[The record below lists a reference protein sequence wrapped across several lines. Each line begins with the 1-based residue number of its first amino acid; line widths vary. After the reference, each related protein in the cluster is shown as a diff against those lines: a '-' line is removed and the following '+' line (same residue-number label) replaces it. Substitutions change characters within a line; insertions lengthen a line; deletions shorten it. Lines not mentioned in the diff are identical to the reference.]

1 MAAAQHRGAAPGR
14 NGTAPAARMTAQSR
28 AGEATEHSLVPFL
41 YISAFPD
48 VTLPA
53 QFRAGRERAKG
64 APPAPLLTSPSQH
77 HGGNSCDTD
86 TSRLFPSFPTAAA
99 RFVGP
104 SGCVPLV
111 GSLKP
116 APNPTVYL
124 PLVTTGYR

>member
-41 YISAFPD
+41 YISAFPH

-53 QFRAGRERAKG
+53 VSCRERESPG
-64 APPAPLLTSPSQH
+64 SSPCPLLTSPSQH